1 MGFERN
7 MRERSKER
15 NRQDNCTK
23 TARLKFVFTRKIS
36 LPAQL
41 TVARYKRANFA
52 LRGLAGLFS
61 VSLGLFTMYEIGF
74 VNHLFTEVN
83 KS

>member
-1 MGFERN
+1 

-23 TARLKFVFTRKIS
+23 TARLKKFVFTREIS

-41 TVARYKRANFA
+41 TAARYKRANFA